1 MKETI
6 RLAIADDYPMFLE
19 GLKLILHQYP
29 YLSIVGE
36 AANAKSLVQVVDDHA
51 PDVVITD
58 IQMPDMD
65 GIVATKIISEKFPA
79 TKVLALSMYGEYH
92 LIVDMMEAGAMGYLL
107 KDTMKDDLLD
117 AIDAVMDGKIYYCR
131 TTNMLLAK
139 MLSKSNKGTVLDAAT
154 DVFTEKE
161 KEVIRLLCEEYA
173 TKEIADATNL
183 THSTVETYRKKILDK
198 IGCRNVAGVVVYAV
212 RTGLFRVGSI

>member
-19 GLKLILHQYP
+19 GLKLILKQYSH
-29 YLSIVGE
+29 LSIAGE
-36 AANAKSLVQVVDDHA
+36 AANGRELLHVVEDHA

-58 IQMPDMD
+58 IQMPAMD
-65 GIVATKIISEKFPA
+65 GITATSIITEKFPS

-92 LIVDMMEAGAMGYLL
+92 LIVDMMEAGAKGYLL
-107 KDTMKDDLLD
+107 KDSMKDDVLD
-117 AIDAVMDGKIYYCR
+117 AIDAVLDDKIYYCK

-139 MLSKSNKGTVLDAAT
+139 MLSKSTSGTILTVSPEQ
-154 DVFTEKE
+154 FNEKE

-173 TKEIADATNL
+173 TKEIADATKL
-183 THSTVETYRKKILDK
+183 TYLTVETYRKRILEK

-212 RTGLFRVGSI
+212 RTGMFRV